1 MNKEIEKAAYK
12 FAESQNDGNAFTAY
26 YKGFI
31 AGAQFKENTDNVSL
45 NKNTIPPMT
54 NSLGKHWVQPDPSGF
69 VLDDDYVLMSKLDF
83 DLLPDYTNSEPTGK
97 YNGKMWKGQFK
108 TTKGKK
114 WFLAWCH
121 DENEVSNL
129 ICISYRE
136 ILVV

>member
-1 MNKEIEKAAYK
+1 MTMGKKIEMTEDEFKKIVLILKCSKRYVNLPPNNL
-12 FAESQNDGNAFTAY
+12 FLGNLWR
-26 YKGFI
+26 
-31 AGAQFKENTDNVSL
+31 VS
-45 NKNTIPPMT
+45 
-54 NSLGKHWVQPDPSGF
+54 
-69 VLDDDYVLMSKLDF
+69 SKLDF

-97 YNGKMWKGQFK
+97 YNGKMWKGQFN

>member
-1 MNKEIEKAAYK
+1 MKK
-12 FAESQNDGNAFTAY
+12 GTVHFTL
-26 YKGFI
+26 
-31 AGAQFKENTDNVSL
+31 S
-45 NKNTIPPMT
+45 
-54 NSLGKHWVQPDPSGF
+54 
-69 VLDDDYVLMSKLDF
+69 DDA
-83 DLLPDYTNSEPTGK
+83 
-97 YNGKMWKGQFK
+97 GKMWKGQFN

>member
-31 AGAQFKENTDNVSL
+31 SGAQFKENTDNVSL

-83 DLLPDYTNSEPTGK
+83 IKAVIADDRGGNSDAIAK
-97 YNGKMWKGQFK
+97 YAVNCADALIKRLKEVNNG
-108 TTKGKK
+108 
-114 WFLAWCH
+114 
-121 DENEVSNL
+121 
-129 ICISYRE
+129 
-136 ILVV
+136 

>member
-12 FAESQNDGNAFTAY
+12 FAESQNDGSAFTAY

-31 AGAQFKENTDNVSL
+31 SGAQFKENTDNVSL

-83 DLLPDYTNSEPTGK
+83 DLLPETPSLRVSITVKCGK
-97 YNGKMWKGQFK
+97 DSLILLKVRNG
-108 TTKGKK
+108 
-114 WFLAWCH
+114 FLH
-121 DENEVSNL
+121 GVTM
-129 ICISYRE
+129 RMRFP
-136 ILVV
+136 ILFVFLTVKYW